1 MINEIKKK
9 MKKIFLYLLFGAS
22 LLSQAQETTTN
33 DALRYAL
40 NNLTGTARFRGMS
53 GAFGAVGGDLSSI
66 NVNPAGSLF
75 FNTNYASVSGSL
87 YTIHNRADYFGSRN
101 RENFSTLDLNQIGA
115 VLVFNDKSGKTD
127 WSKIAVALNYD
138 NTNDF
143 DNRLFAAGTN
153 PTHSIDQYFLDKA
166 QGLPNEFVELQPGE
180 TITDLYSYLG
190 ETSGLGFP
198 AQQAMMA
205 YQAYLLESDAP
216 GSYYSNVN
224 NSGGN
229 FYQENAVTTT
239 GYNGK
244 LSANFATSYKNRLF
258 LGMNLNAHFTDYV
271 KSSSVYEGNNNPI
284 YTTGYTATDIQFDNE
299 LYTYGTGFSLN
310 LGAIVK
316 VTENFRAGL
325 AYESPTWY
333 RLNDELTQ
341 RLIVN
346 TTDGTDNFQEVIAP
360 NVVNIYPTYKIQTP
374 SKITFSGAYVFN
386 KKGLISIDYA
396 MKDYSNTK
404 FKPTNESLFSDL
416 NTQMSQQFKNTYELR
431 IGGEYKINK
440 WSARGGYRFEES
452 PFKATNA
459 MSDLIGY
466 SGGLGYNFGESKLDF
481 AFATDRRTQNVAL
494 ISSGMNDTARVKT
507 TNNNITITYSIYF

>member
-1 MINEIKKK
+1 
-9 MKKIFLYLLFGAS
+9 MKKIFLSLLFVAS
-22 LLSQAQETTTN
+22 LLSQAQETTSS
-33 DALRYAL
+33 DALRYVL

-53 GAFGAVGGDLSSI
+53 GAFGAVGGDLSAI

-75 FNTNYASVSGSL
+75 FNNNYASISLSL
-87 YTIHNRADYFGSRN
+87 YNIHNRSDYFGTTT
-101 RENFSTLDLNQIGA
+101 RENYSTLDLNQIGA

-143 DNRLFAAGTN
+143 DTEIFSKGTN
-153 PTHSIDQYFLDKA
+153 PSNSIDRYFLDKA

-180 TITDLYSYLG
+180 SITDLYTYLG
-190 ETSGLGFP
+190 EESGLGFP

-224 NSGGN
+224 YTGGN
-229 FYQENAVTTT
+229 FKQENYISAS

-244 LSANFATSYKNRLF
+244 LSANIATSYKNKLF

-271 KSSSVYEGNNNPI
+271 KTTSVYEANNNPLFS
-284 YTTGYTATDIQFDNE
+284 TGYTARNIQFDNE

-316 VTENFRAGL
+316 VTEDFRAGI

-346 TTDGTDNFQEVIAP
+346 TTDGIDNFREVIAP
-360 NVVNIYPTYKIQTP
+360 NVVNVYPTYKIQTP
-374 SKITFSGAYVFN
+374 SKITFSGAYIFN

-404 FKPTNESLFSDL
+404 FKPTSVSLYRDV
-416 NTQMSQQFKNTYELR
+416 NTEMSQQFKNAYELR
-431 IGGEYKINK
+431 IGGEYKIK
-440 WSARGGYRFEES
+440 QWSVRGGYRFEES
-452 PFKATNA
+452 PYKSTTE
-459 MSDLIGY
+459 MSDLKGY
-466 SGGLGYNFGESKLDF
+466 SAGLGYNFGESKLDF
-481 AFATDRRTQNVAL
+481 AYANDSRSQNVAFL
-494 ISSGMNDTARVKT
+494 SSGMTDAARIRTK
-507 TNNNITITYSIYF
+507 NNNITLTYSIYF